1 MSANK
6 TIALVTGANQGIG
19 YEIAK
24 KLATEHKDYHVIMA
38 GRRKGAIE
46 EAAKKLQSEG
56 LSVEALILDQTSDA
70 SIEAAA
76 KTVGDKYGHL
86 DVLINNAGISSA
98 PTSADGKPNTTREEM
113 LQILDTNVAGPQGVT
128 DAFLPLLE
136 KANGVKR
143 IVFIGSGLGSLTSK
157 ADPTHNNRPLP
168 WIPYT
173 ISKTAEHMLALF
185 YAAKFDGQ
193 SDWKV
198 NISCPG
204 YCGTNLNGFQGTDP
218 PESGAVNAVRLATLG
233 PDGETGTF
241 TGREGVR
248 AW

>member
-1 MSANK
+1 MFANK

-24 KLATEHKDYHVIMA
+24 KLATEQKTYHVIMA
-38 GRRKGAIE
+38 GRRKEAID
-46 EAAKKLQSEG
+46 EAVQKLQSEG
-56 LSVEALILDQTSDA
+56 LSVEALILDQTSDT

-76 KTVGDKYGHL
+76 KAVSDKHGHL
-86 DVLINNAGISSA
+86 DVLINNAAISAA
-98 PTSADGKPNTTREEM
+98 PTSATGKPNSTREEL

-128 DAFLPLLE
+128 DAFLPLLA
-136 KANGVKR
+136 KARGVKR
-143 IVFIGSGLGSLTSK
+143 VVFIGSSIGSLTSK
-157 ADPTHNNRPLP
+157 ADPASATRSLP

-204 YCGTNLNGFQGTDP
+204 FCATNLNGFEGTNT
-218 PESGAVNAVRLATLG
+218 PESGAINAVRLATLG

-241 TGREGVR
+241 TGHEGVR